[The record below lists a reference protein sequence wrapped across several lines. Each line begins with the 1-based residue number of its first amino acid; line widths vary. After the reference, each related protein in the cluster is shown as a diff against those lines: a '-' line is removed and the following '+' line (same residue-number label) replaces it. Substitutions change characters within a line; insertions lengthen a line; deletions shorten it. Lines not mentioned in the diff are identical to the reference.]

1 MERKSEVMTPGV
13 IENSSKQ
20 KPIAL
25 ELSKVGKVFRSDT
38 GAKVRA
44 LEDVNLTVRQGEFIT
59 LVGTTGCGKTT
70 LLNLITGLYEVDEGY
85 VRLGESL
92 RFGDNIAHV
101 FQHYTLFPWRTAI
114 SNVSF
119 GLQMRGVPRT
129 QRHARAAELL
139 AKVGLKDFE
148 NAYPHE
154 LSGGMRQRAA
164 IAQALAIKPN
174 LLLMDEPF
182 GAVDDST
189 RTELQQMLT
198 DLWQENQIT
207 ILFVT
212 HNIDEAII
220 LGSRVLV
227 FSERPGKIACEFK
240 IDLPRP
246 RNRMTEDFTK
256 LFIQIRKSLS
266 GQLD

>member
-1 MERKSEVMTPGV
+1 MTH
-13 IENSSKQ
+13 SKINNPPVE

-25 ELSKVGKVFRSDT
+25 KLRKVGKAFRSDT
-38 GAKVRA
+38 GPMVKA
-44 LEDVNLTVRQGEFIT
+44 LDDVNLSVFQGEFVT
-59 LVGTTGCGKTT
+59 LVGATGCGKTT
-70 LLNLITGLYEVDEGY
+70 MLNLIAGLDTADEGD
-85 VRLGESL
+85 LHLEQEL

-101 FQHYTLFPWRTAI
+101 FQHYTLFPWRTAV

-119 GLQMRGVPRT
+119 GLQMRNVPRSE
-129 QRHARAAELL
+129 RLARAAKLL
-139 AKVGLKDFE
+139 AKVGLKGFE

-164 IAQALAIKPN
+164 IAQALAIKPK

-189 RTELQQMLT
+189 RNELQQMLIN
-198 DLWQENQIT
+198 LWQENQTT

-212 HNIDEAII
+212 HNIDEAIV
-220 LGSRVLV
+220 LGDRVLV
-227 FSERPGKIACEFK
+227 FSERPGRIACEFK

-246 RNRMTEDFTK
+246 RDQMTKEFTN
-256 LFIQIRKSLS
+256 LFMHIRTALS